1 MECGAQETLCHVLT
15 WLTENELAARKIND
29 ALVRIGEG
37 TTGTAALVI
46 DFLRAH
52 GATFVGLLGAI
63 FGIWKTWMYHERL
76 LHERL
81 ATYIS
86 ARDGRLRDVRSQ
98 ALETIQ
104 RPAPGQS
111 FGAPTFIN
119 RDLASVL
126 RERRW
131 DNSALALTVSQSA
144 EWQLSKAVESIQRKL
159 QLAER
164 ETVTLRQELCTAHS
178 LRGAVAASSS
188 ASQSHK
194 FALDHFRNALSL
206 PGYANDIQLK
216 ELEAHQLRKLG
227 ETSEARKAYVRVL
240 RLSRHLESDRERWPV
255 QSRAK
260 RFIAELEPSNKNAFD
275 ILTAPLTGGRHS
287 PGPIALLEQCT
298 PMTAWELLEKA
309 DMHYFAASRAS
320 QLRFVRAEPAQLRE
334 ADRCYEAALQEVGK
348 KRWRI
353 AKSTSRLH
361 RLIREGRQRVERASR
376 SGIYDTAWLPPSLAQ
391 SNQPQKPSA
400 KVSSPGSD
408 EPVPEAT

>member
-1 MECGAQETLCHVLT
+1 MECGAQEALCHVLT

-46 DFLRAH
+46 DFLRAY
-52 GATFVGLLGAI
+52 GATLVGLLGAL
-63 FGIWKTWMYHERL
+63 FGIWKTWMYHDRL

-81 ATYIS
+81 AKYIS

-98 ALETIQ
+98 ALETVQ

-111 FGAPTFIN
+111 FHAPSFIN

-131 DNSALALTVSQSA
+131 DNSALALTVNQSA
-144 EWQLSKAVESIQRKL
+144 EWQLSRAVEGIQRRL

-164 ETVTLRQELCTAHS
+164 ETVTLRQELCTAYS

-188 ASQSHK
+188 MSESHK
-194 FALDHFRNALSL
+194 LALNHFRNALSL
-206 PGYANDIQLK
+206 PGNADDIQLK

-227 ETSEARKAYVRVL
+227 ETDEARKAYFRVL
-240 RLSRHLESDRERWPV
+240 RLSRHLESDRERWPI

-275 ILTAPLTGGRHS
+275 IITAPLSGGRHS
-287 PGPIALLEQCT
+287 PGAIALLEQCF

-309 DMHYFAASRAS
+309 DMHYFAASRAN
-320 QLRFVRAEPAQLRE
+320 QLRFVRAEPMQLRD
-334 ADRCYEAALQEVGK
+334 ADRCYEAALLEAGK
-348 KRWRI
+348 KRWQI
-353 AKSTSRLH
+353 GKSTSRLR
-361 RLIREGRQRVERASR
+361 RLIREGRERVERAR
-376 SGIYDTAWLPPSLAQ
+376 SGGIYDTAWLPPALAQ
-391 SNQPQKPSA
+391 LNQPQKPTA
-400 KVSSPGSD
+400 EVSSSGSD
-408 EPVPEAT
+408 QPIPEAT